1 MSIKKAKIKRCTL
14 CLLVCSTFHV
24 LVKRL
29 HLETSPLFISVYI
42 NSLRPSCY
50 QVSGED
56 RRRCPTKDSSFV
68 QCYCLRQIIW
78 LLPLTIPLF
87 SRLWLHDR
95 RFLLWS
101 PFTVAFLFS
110 PPPPS
115 CTVGT
120 NCANCV
126 KAKKFLVLNQS
137 KENLQYDWHSDLSFH
152 GLSPPENA
160 LPLLCGRQV
169 SRLWLIGRS
178 RSSTD
183 AAMKI
188 ELVALSFT
196 NRDPFPFQTTNHHRG
211 VKKSVTQLPKPSMIM
226 WGMWKWL
233 SVSLRSPD
241 EGRVN
246 EPQSWDTLLGYIH
259 HSVVM

>member
-1 MSIKKAKIKRCTL
+1 MSIKKVKIKRCTL

-56 RRRCPTKDSSFV
+56 RRMCPTKDSSFV

-78 LLPLTIPLF
+78 LLPLTIPVF
-87 SRLWLHDR
+87 SCLWLHDR

-101 PFTVAFLFS
+101 PFTVTFLFS
-110 PPPPS
+110 PS

-126 KAKKFLVLNQS
+126 KAKKFLAVKQS
-137 KENLQYDWHSDLSFH
+137 KENENDWHPDLSFYGYYPQKMH
-152 GLSPPENA
+152 LHCFVAVRSADYDSLGGA
-160 LPLLCGRQV
+160 GHRQMQPW
-169 SRLWLIGRS
+169 RL
-178 RSSTD
+178 
-183 AAMKI
+183 
-188 ELVALSFT
+188 
-196 NRDPFPFQTTNHHRG
+196 N
-211 VKKSVTQLPKPSMIM
+211 
-226 WGMWKWL
+226 
-233 SVSLRSPD
+233 
-241 EGRVN
+241 
-246 EPQSWDTLLGYIH
+246 
-259 HSVVM
+259 